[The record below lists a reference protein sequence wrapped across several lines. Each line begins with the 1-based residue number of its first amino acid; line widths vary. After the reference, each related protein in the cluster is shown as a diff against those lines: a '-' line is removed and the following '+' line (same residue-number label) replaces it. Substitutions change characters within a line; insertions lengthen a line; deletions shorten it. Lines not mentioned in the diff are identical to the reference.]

1 MEAAG
6 EAFSSGLAPDV
17 ALAGIVSLEQA
28 GHMAEAVAAE
38 RHETLLTASLLP
50 VVAPPGGRRGPG

>member
-1 MEAAG
+1 MPG
-6 EAFSSGLAPDV
+6 V
-17 ALAGIVSLEQA
+17 ALAGTVSLEQA